1 MKITREWA
9 MPDKRTFQIPPIKRL
24 IERETNGYKEI
35 VDLFPYPFEK
45 DALEHAKEYI
55 DSSIDCILFDPPY
68 SFHQLNVS
76 YNDKGEKL
84 TENYRRDLY
93 NEVARILKTTGKCLS
108 FGWNSN
114 GLGKGR
120 GFEIE
125 RILLVAHGGG
135 HNDTI
140 CTVECKIQ
148 HTLKEKMNR

>member
-9 MPDKRTFQIPPIKRL
+9 MPNKRTFQIPPIKQL
-24 IERETNGYKEI
+24 IERETRNYHI
-35 VDLFPYPFEK
+35 ILDLFPYPFQI
-45 DALEHAKEYI
+45 DALEKATMTL
-55 DSSIDCILFDPPY
+55 DNSVDCVLFDPPY
-68 SFHQLNVS
+68 SFHQLNIS
-76 YNDKGEKL
+76 YNNEGVKL

-93 NEVARILKTTGKCLS
+93 NEVARLIKTTGKCIS

-125 RILLVAHGGG
+125 RILLIAHGGG

-140 CTVECKIQ
+140 CTVERKVQEC
-148 HTLKEKMNR
+148 LE